1 MSGEKHHG
9 IAGRGAD
16 ACIASSRDAAL
27 RVVEDPHADSAIAV
41 PSPHQIGGAIGRSAV
56 DDENL
61 VEFRRITLR
70 KELIDQPGKHLAL
83 VSYRENLFTLLRLCV
98 LLLIFD
104 GRL

>member
-27 RVVEDPHADSAIAV
+27 RVVEDPHADSAITI
-41 PSPHQIGGAIGRSAV
+41 PSPHQIGGAVGGSAV

-61 VEFRRITLR
+61 IKLRRIILL
-70 KELIDQPGKHLAL
+70 KELIDQPREHLAL
-83 VSYRENLFTLLRLCV
+83 VPN
-98 LLLIFD
+98 
-104 GRL
+104 